1 MLCETFNRIVES
13 RATVSGACA
22 KVEKS
27 LASNSSGSGPFFS
40 RVGTMDDLQRIR
52 PGRPR
57 FCPFGG
63 ADPWFSNSQR
73 NSAHSTRRSK
83 HPSQLFTSAP
93 PGCTVGPFLFSRPS
107 ENGKR
112 PRLESG
118 AGVSAPADQ
127 AIRNGLG
134 QARRIWSINRGMR
147 RKVPRASSRFH
158 QPAVAFCGLSANL
171 SGQGAGPQGA
181 VSWRGAHAA
190 ISFGCSMGKSVMA
203 TGTVKWFISFP

>member
-63 ADPWFSNSQR
+63 ADLWFSNSQR
-73 NSAHSTRRSK
+73 KFGAFYAVLQTPIPTLHFGPTRMY
-83 HPSQLFTSAP
+83 
-93 PGCTVGPFLFSRPS
+93 G
-107 ENGKR
+107 
-112 PRLESG
+112 G
-118 AGVSAPADQ
+118 AFFV
-127 AIRNGLG
+127 
-134 QARRIWSINRGMR
+134 
-147 RKVPRASSRFH
+147 
-158 QPAVAFCGLSANL
+158 
-171 SGQGAGPQGA
+171 
-181 VSWRGAHAA
+181 
-190 ISFGCSMGKSVMA
+190 
-203 TGTVKWFISFP
+203 